1 MTTREQLATL
11 DTETL
16 LKLQRQWQDALRKRS
31 ASDAQKITWR
41 RFIADA
47 DAVLKEREVTP

>member
-16 LKLQRQWQDALRKRS
+16 LKLQRQWRDALNKRN
-31 ASDAQKITWR
+31 ASDAQKMTWR
-41 RFIADA
+41 GFIADA
-47 DAVLKEREVTP
+47 SAVLRERGVQP